1 MLVVLHIIFLVSYW
15 RNNICLLSIIHSVCL
30 FIVPSYRYVN
40 VYYRNYYLYA
50 NCRQYNQLSRT
61 TFRKMSEDFVDQCC
75 DKAINFIQSGDYGNA
90 AKFLKKVT
98 DRDPSNQRAL
108 ELLTILAAK
117 QRAQNPGIAIVR
129 LIT

>member
-1 MLVVLHIIFLVSYW
+1 M
-15 RNNICLLSIIHSVCL
+15 
-30 FIVPSYRYVN
+30 
-40 VYYRNYYLYA
+40 
-50 NCRQYNQLSRT
+50 
-61 TFRKMSEDFVDQCC
+61 DQCC
-75 DKAINFIQSGDYGNA
+75 DKAISCIQSGDYGAA

-117 QRAQNPGIAIVR
+117 KKSQKPSTTIVK

>member
-1 MLVVLHIIFLVSYW
+1 M
-15 RNNICLLSIIHSVCL
+15 
-30 FIVPSYRYVN
+30 
-40 VYYRNYYLYA
+40 
-50 NCRQYNQLSRT
+50 
-61 TFRKMSEDFVDQCC
+61 DQCC